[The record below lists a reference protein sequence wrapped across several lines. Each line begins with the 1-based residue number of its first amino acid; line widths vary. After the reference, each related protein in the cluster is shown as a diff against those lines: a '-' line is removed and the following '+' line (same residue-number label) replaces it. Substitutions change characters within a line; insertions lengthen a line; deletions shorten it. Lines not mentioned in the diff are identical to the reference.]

1 MADNL
6 LTHKMIARASADI
19 LEEES
24 PFLMNV
30 NRARQ
35 SEFASNQGGFNKGD
49 YVDVKIPGTSKVF
62 DGETFAE
69 GGAAAD
75 YQERS
80 VRLQLNIRKHMALD
94 FTMKQRALEIT
105 EYKERILRPVMRQMS
120 SWLEG
125 EFIRRAVIATANT
138 VGTAGTVPTSMKTY
152 AQARGKMKKFLV
164 PTGDWSMLISSDANI
179 EMVDSTKQL
188 FHSNEQIEKN
198 YLTGAMGKAQGFSWY
213 EHQAIPTIT
222 QGNQAAWT
230 INGANQTGTA
240 LAIGGLTATNV
251 IKAGTVFTIPTVF
264 RVHPLTLAPTTELM
278 QFTVTDDF
286 TAAGTTGTINISPGI
301 YFAPPNQNVTNA
313 AANGATVTLFAA
325 ASSSTAYN
333 LGFHKDAFTVATA
346 PLDLI
351 AGSEGYNASL
361 PNGLN
366 VRVMTFGNGLTDVN
380 ATRIDILAG
389 FAAPRPEWA
398 SRIAQ

>member
-35 SEFASNQGGFNKGD
+35 EEFSKNIGGFNKGD
-49 YVDVKIPGTSKVF
+49 YVDVKVPGTSRVF
-62 DGETFAE
+62 DGEVFAE

-75 YQERS
+75 YVERS

-94 FTMKQRALEIT
+94 FTMKQRALDIT
-105 EYKERILRPVMRQMS
+105 DYKERILRPVMRQMS

-125 EFIRRAVIATANT
+125 EFIRRAVIATNNT
-138 VGTAGTVPTSMKTY
+138 VGIAGTVPTTMKTY
-152 AQARGKMKKFLV
+152 AQARAKMNKFLA
-164 PTGDWSMLISSDANI
+164 PTGDRSMIISSDANI
-179 EMVDSTKQL
+179 EMVDSSKQL
-188 FHSNEQIEKN
+188 FHANAQIEKN
-198 YLTGAMGKAQGFSWY
+198 YLTGGMGEAQGFMWY
-213 EHQAIPTIT
+213 EHQSIPTVT
-222 QGNQAAWT
+222 QGNQVAWT
-230 INGANQTGTA
+230 INGANQTGTS
-240 LAIGGLTATNV
+240 LAVGGLTATNV

-286 TAAGTTGTINISPGI
+286 TAAAATGVINISPGI
-301 YFAPPNQNVTNA
+301 FFAPPNQNVTNA
-313 AANGATVTLFAA
+313 AANAATVTLFAA

-366 VRVMTFGNGLTDVN
+366 VRVMTFGNGQTDVN

-389 FAAPRPEWA
+389 FAAVRPEHA
-398 SRIAQ
+398 CRIAQ